1 MVHNNFCMMKT
12 LIGCIFVSLFLL
24 TPAAIAQISHGMEYN
39 EELLP
44 VIDIINEHFEI
55 PQLIKTRRIA
65 ALLPHDYHLTD
76 RRYPVLYLQDGQ
88 NLFDDHAPFGS
99 WEVPRKLAWLSERG
113 MGDVIIVAIDHGE
126 RERIAEFTPSR
137 ETRLGVGEGREYA
150 RFLAETLKPY
160 IDEHFRTMPEREYT
174 GIGGSS
180 MGALISMYATMQHPL
195 VYSKLLIFS
204 PSLWVIPELSREF
217 IHDIPEYNGRIYLY
231 GGSEEGSNMVDHLQ
245 AFHDAVKENPH
256 GRNLPVK
263 MSVRQGGTHNEAAWG
278 EEFPAAVQWLFF
290 SDER

>member
-1 MVHNNFCMMKT
+1 MVHSNFGMMKT
-12 LIGCIFVSLFLL
+12 LIGCIFVSLFLI